1 MDRVYLMGTEDVIR
15 SAHLIRGAADSMLAA
30 ANNIG
35 SALAEHQRFMNDWL
49 SRFQQVVETI
59 NAPEINEIKTDE

>member
-15 SAHLIRGAADSMLAA
+15 SAHLIRGAADSMLSA
-30 ANNIG
+30 ANSIG